1 MQEIKLDKHIKLLDS
16 PGIVMARDESLASLA
31 LKNCVKIESLDDPTL
46 PIDLLIK
53 RCNKAYLIE
62 KYKIGDFNDSTQFL
76 SLIARRFG
84 KLKKNDIADL
94 SQAAHIVLN
103 DWNSGKLAFY
113 TQPPVS
119 SNVIETKIV
128 TEMLPAFDIDALLK
142 EDEKNLFDTMQDDDD
157 EFATEEEEE
166 MED

>member
-62 KYKIGDFNDSTQFL
+62 KYKI
-76 SLIARRFG
+76 
-84 KLKKNDIADL
+84 K
-94 SQAAHIVLN
+94 
-103 DWNSGKLAFY
+103 
-113 TQPPVS
+113 
-119 SNVIETKIV
+119 
-128 TEMLPAFDIDALLK
+128 
-142 EDEKNLFDTMQDDDD
+142 
-157 EFATEEEEE
+157 
-166 MED
+166 